1 MTEMNKLMWL
11 LENANIP
18 YEIAYQDWTD
28 SIQVWYPS
36 KENPVCDAIC
46 NRYSYGG
53 KEGLLEIMGLLTDKE
68 SEYNSVVGWLTAGN
82 VFTRI
87 FRHYY
92 DMDKEADR

>member
-18 YEIAYQDWTD
+18 YEIVYQDWTD

-36 KENPVCDAIC
+36 KEDAVCDAIC
-46 NRYSYGG
+46 HHYSYGG
-53 KEGLLEIMGLLTDKE
+53 KEGLLEIMGLLTDE
-68 SEYNSVVGWLTAGN
+68 EAEYDSVVGWLTAEN

-87 FRHYY
+87 YRHYY
-92 DMDKEADR
+92 NMNQ